1 MKRRKNQVAS
11 FFIWRKLEH
20 KNTIRFFRNPI
31 QQTPKVIENS
41 LDQVKH
47 STLSLVCLGAWE
59 FARIQ
64 QPFVNGL
71 PVQWIVDQ
79 IGLDMQNISDICVS
93 KNVKDSGSLTRRNS
107 KMVRNYVFY
116 WGGFLWGKF
125 IWVNY
130 LTCCMSGLGCAYQQ
144 FRLLYCALEKLRSYE
159 FRSYV

>member
-1 MKRRKNQVAS
+1 MCA
-11 FFIWRKLEH
+11 LEPGSLLGSS
-20 KNTIRFFRNPI
+20 NPL
-31 QQTPKVIENS
+31 S
-41 LDQVKH
+41 MGYLYSMLDM
-47 STLSLVCLGAWE
+47 
-59 FARIQ
+59 
-64 QPFVNGL
+64 
-71 PVQWIVDQ
+71 
-79 IGLDMQNISDICVS
+79 LDMQNISDICVS

-159 FRSYV
+159 FRSYVWSIYSLQYWLTPFHHEISRASISLKTFDWTVGFEN